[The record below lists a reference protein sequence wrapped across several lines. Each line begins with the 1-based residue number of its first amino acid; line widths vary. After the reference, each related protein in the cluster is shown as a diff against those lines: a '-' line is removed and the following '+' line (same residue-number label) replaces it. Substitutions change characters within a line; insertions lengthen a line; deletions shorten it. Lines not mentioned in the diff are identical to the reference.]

1 MQTATSSRISS
12 EVRAIRHSL
21 RSLDRSL
28 RRLAP
33 LLTAAARNG
42 TQPEQARR
50 RPRLSAKARASLVLQ
65 GRYMGYMRQL
75 KPRQK
80 AQVRKVKEA
89 KGVRA
94 AIQVARRMGREQA
107 RA

>member
-1 MQTATSSRISS
+1 MLNLHRNQIFREIVT
-12 EVRAIRHSL
+12 L
-21 RSLDRSL
+21 RRTLRTLDSSL

-33 LLTAAARNG
+33 ILAAGISLNG
-42 TQPEQARR
+42 SPKENGSGRR
-50 RPRLSAKARASLVLQ
+50 RRLSAKARSSLVLQ

-80 AQVRKVKEA
+80 TQVRKIREA

-94 AIQVARRMGREQA
+94 AIE
-107 RA
+107 RAKRFAHL

>member
-1 MQTATSSRISS
+1 MHRRNRSNIPQEFTAL
-12 EVRAIRHSL
+12 RHSL
-21 RSLDRSL
+21 RLLDRSI

-33 LLTAAARNG
+33 KLSAALSLKGSRKENG
-42 TQPEQARR
+42 RS

-65 GRYMGYMRQL
+65 GRYIGYIRHL

-80 AQVRKVKEA
+80 AQVRKIRET

-94 AIQVARRMGREQA
+94 AIA
-107 RA
+107 RARGLSQSNNR